1 MSSITGGGTT
11 ARDVNTGI
19 SFALGNH
26 GEISNMNRT

>member
-1 MSSITGGGTT
+1 
-11 ARDVNTGI
+11 ARDVNTGT